1 MVGFL
6 FRAALSMVG
15 LWIATRWVSGIR
27 IDDAQ
32 TLVLA
37 GVVLGV
43 VNAIIRPITVI
54 LTLPL
59 TILTLGLFLLV
70 INAGMLAATG
80 VSCRGLPRR
89 AARKPGGESHR
100 LDRFD
105 VHRTARPFRGVRE
118 PPSLALRERRFQ
130 GTGQRL

>member
-15 LWIATRWVSGIR
+15 LWIATRWISGIS

-37 GVVLGV
+37 GIVLGI
-43 VNAIIRPITVI
+43 VNAIVRPIALI

-70 INAGMLAATG
+70 VNAGMLGLTAWIL
-80 VSCRGLPRR
+80 RGFHVADFR
-89 AARKPGGESHR
+89 AALLASLIVSVTGWLGSWFIGPQGKFEVY
-100 LDRFD
+100 
-105 VHRTARPFRGVRE
+105 VHR
-118 PPSLALRERRFQ
+118 RR
-130 GTGQRL
+130 

>member
-15 LWIATRWVSGIR
+15 LWIATRWISGIS

-37 GVVLGV
+37 GIVLGI
-43 VNAIIRPITVI
+43 VNAIVRPIALI

-70 INAGMLAATG
+70 VNAGMLGLTAWIL
-80 VSCRGLPRR
+80 RGFHVADFR
-89 AARKPGGESHR
+89 AALLASLIVSVTGWLGSWFIGPQGKYEVY
-100 LDRFD
+100 
-105 VHRTARPFRGVRE
+105 VHR
-118 PPSLALRERRFQ
+118 RR
-130 GTGQRL
+130 

>member
-27 IDDAQ
+27 IDDAR

-43 VNAIIRPITVI
+43 VNAIIRPIAVI
-54 LTLPL
+54 LTFPL
-59 TILTLGLFLLV
+59 TILSLGLFLLV
-70 INAGMLAATG
+70 VNAAMLGLTAWLLRGFHVADFGAAVLASLLVSLTG
-80 VSCRGLPRR
+80 WLGSMFIGSRGRFEVYASRR
-89 AARKPGGESHR
+89 R
-100 LDRFD
+100 
-105 VHRTARPFRGVRE
+105 
-118 PPSLALRERRFQ
+118 
-130 GTGQRL
+130 

>member
-1 MVGFL
+1 MAGFL

-43 VNAIIRPITVI
+43 VNAFVRPIAVI
-54 LTLPL
+54 LTFPL
-59 TILTLGLFLLV
+59 TILTLGLFLV
-70 INAGMLAATG
+70 VVNAGMLGLTAWFLRGFHVADFGAALLGSLLVSVTG
-80 VSCRGLPRR
+80 WIGSMFIGPRGRFEIYSTRR
-89 AARKPGGESHR
+89 R
-100 LDRFD
+100 
-105 VHRTARPFRGVRE
+105 
-118 PPSLALRERRFQ
+118 
-130 GTGQRL
+130 

>member
-37 GVVLGV
+37 ALVLGV
-43 VNAIIRPITVI
+43 VNAIIRPIAVI
-54 LTLPL
+54 LTLP
-59 TILTLGLFLLV
+59 
-70 INAGMLAATG
+70 AHPADASDC
-80 VSCRGLPRR
+80 SCWW
-89 AARKPGGESHR
+89 
-100 LDRFD
+100 
-105 VHRTARPFRGVRE
+105 
-118 PPSLALRERRFQ
+118 
-130 GTGQRL
+130 

>member
-1 MVGFL
+1 MAGFL

-15 LWIATRWVSGIR
+15 LWIATRLISGIR

-43 VNAIIRPITVI
+43 VNAIVRPIAVI

-59 TILTLGLFLLV
+59 TLLTLGLFLLV
-70 INAGMLAATG
+70 VN
-80 VSCRGLPRR
+80 GLMVLLVGWLLHQFHDYSYEIHGLLP
-89 AARKPGGESHR
+89 AV
-100 LDRFD
+100 FTTI
-105 VHRTARPFRGVRE
+105 VIWVV
-118 PPSLALRERRFQ
+118 SLAGNMIIGGDERKR
-130 GTGQRL
+130 R

>member
-6 FRAALSMVG
+6 FRAALSMIG

-27 IDDAQ
+27 IDDAR

-43 VNAIIRPITVI
+43 VNAIVRPIAVI
-54 LTLPL
+54 LTFPL

-70 INAGMLAATG
+70 VNAGMLGLTAWLLHG
-80 VSCRGLPRR
+80 FHVSGFR
-89 AARKPGGESHR
+89 AALLASVIVSVTGWIGSWFIGPRG
-100 LDRFD
+100 RFE
-105 VHRTARPFRGVRE
+105 VYVNRRPR
-118 PPSLALRERRFQ
+118 P
-130 GTGQRL
+130 

>member
-15 LWIATRWVSGIR
+15 LWIATRWISGIR
-27 IDDAQ
+27 IDDAR

-43 VNAIIRPITVI
+43 VNAVIRPIAVI
-54 LTLPL
+54 LTFPL

-70 INAGMLAATG
+70 VNAGMLALTAWLLRGFHVADFGTALLASLV
-80 VSCRGLPRR
+80 VSLTSWIGSMFIGSRGRFEVYANRR
-89 AARKPGGESHR
+89 H
-100 LDRFD
+100 
-105 VHRTARPFRGVRE
+105 
-118 PPSLALRERRFQ
+118 
-130 GTGQRL
+130 

>member
-27 IDDAQ
+27 IDDAR

-43 VNAIIRPITVI
+43 VNAIIRPIAVI
-54 LTLPL
+54 LTFPL
-59 TILTLGLFLLV
+59 TLLTLGLFLLV
-70 INAGMLAATG
+70 VNAGMLALTAWAL
-80 VSCRGLPRR
+80 RGFHVADFR
-89 AARKPGGESHR
+89 AALLAGLVVSLTGWLGSMFIGSRG
-100 LDRFD
+100 RFE
-105 VHRTARPFRGVRE
+105 VYA
-118 PPSLALRERRFQ
+118 SRR
-130 GTGQRL
+130 R